1 MSSQAIKTTTIQREQ
16 KKFILLMLAPA
27 TILMLALTLFPFLV
41 SLYLSFTD
49 YSLIK
54 PDEVNGIGVK
64 NYATLLN
71 SPDFWT
77 SVRVTLVFTISAVAV
92 QTVLGVGIA
101 ALLHHETRQAPW
113 LRVIYLLPM
122 AITPIAATFTF
133 RLMFNPSLGVFNYFL
148 TSLGFP
154 PSAWTASPE
163 FALFSLILVDTW
175 QWTPFILLIVMGGMA
190 ALPPEPEEASAMD
203 GAGPFRTFF
212 WVILPQLKP
221 YLALA
226 LLFRLIDAF
235 KTFDIIFVLT
245 GGGPGILTRT
255 LNLLA
260 YKHGIEFLSMGY
272 ASAIAIIMLIFT
284 LFVGQIFLRRL
295 NLFDLKD

>member
-1 MSSQAIKTTTIQREQ
+1 
-16 KKFILLMLAPA
+16 MLA
-27 TILMLALTLFPFLV
+27 MTLFPFLV

-54 PDEVNGIGVK
+54 PDQLNGIGFQ
-64 NYATLLN
+64 NYTNLLS
-71 SPDFWT
+71 SPEFWT
-77 SVRVTLVFTISAVAV
+77 SVRVTLVFTVVAV
-92 QTVLGVGIA
+92 TIQTVLGVGIA
-101 ALLHHETRQAPW
+101 ALLHHEIKQAPW

-133 RLMFNPSLGVFNYFL
+133 RLMFNPSLGVLNYFL
-148 TSLGFP
+148 TSLGFE
-154 PSAWTASPE
+154 PSAWTASPD
-163 FALFSLILVDTW
+163 FALISLILVDTW

-212 WVILPQLKP
+212 LVILPQLKP

-245 GGGPGILTRT
+245 GGGPGVLTRT

-272 ASAIAIIMLIFT
+272 ASTIAIVMLIFT

-295 NLFDLKD
+295 DLFDLKA

>member
-1 MSSQAIKTTTIQREQ
+1 MPSQPETIQRAQ
-16 KKFILLMLAPA
+16 RRFIFWMLMPATLLMLS
-27 TILMLALTLFPFLV
+27 LTLIPFLV

-49 YSLIK
+49 YSL
-54 PDEVNGIGVK
+54 
-64 NYATLLN
+64 T
-71 SPDFWT
+71 SPDQIGWIGFQNYSALLTSADFWNAARIT
-77 SVRVTLVFTISAVAV
+77 VIFTVVAV
-92 QTVLGVGIA
+92 GIQTVLGVGIA
-101 ALLHHETRQAPW
+101 ALLHHETRQAGW

-133 RLMFNPSLGVFNYFL
+133 RLMFNPTQGVLNHFL
-148 TSLGFP
+148 TSLGLP
-154 PSAWTASPE
+154 PSAWTAAPE
-163 FALFSLILVDTW
+163 TALISLILVDCW

-212 WVILPQLKP
+212 LVILPQLKP

-245 GGGPGILTRT
+245 GGGPGVTTRT

-272 ASAIAIIMLIFT
+272 ASAIAIVMLVFT
-284 LFVGQIFLRRL
+284 LMAGQVFLRRL
-295 NLFDLKD
+295 DLFDLKG

>member
-1 MSSQAIKTTTIQREQ
+1 VYAQSKTTIQTEQ
-16 KKFILLMLAPA
+16 RKFILLMLAPA
-27 TILMLALTLFPFLV
+27 TILMMSLTLFPFLV

-49 YSLIK
+49 YSLIQ
-54 PDEVNGIGVK
+54 PDEINGIGFD
-64 NYATLLN
+64 NYSSLLT
-71 SPDFWT
+71 SSDFWT
-77 SVRVTLVFTISAVAV
+77 SVRVTLMFTIFAVSI

-101 ALLHHETRQAPW
+101 ALLHHEIKQAPW
-113 LRVIYLLPM
+113 LRVVYLLPM

-133 RLMFNPSLGVFNYFL
+133 RLMFNPSLGVLNYFL
-148 TSLGFP
+148 TSLGFE
-154 PSAWTASPE
+154 PSAWTASPNL
-163 FALFSLILVDTW
+163 ALFSLILVDTW

-190 ALPPEPEEASAMD
+190 AIPPESEEASAMD

-245 GGGPGILTRT
+245 GGGPGVLTRT

-260 YKHGIEFLSMGY
+260 YKYGIEFLSMGY

-295 NLFDLKD
+295 NLFDVKA